1 MTNRLKQA
9 TSPYLQQHAENPVD
23 RYEWGPEALAR
34 AQNEDKPIFL
44 SVGYAACHWCHVMA
58 HESFE
63 DTETAAI
70 LNDNFI
76 NIKVDREERPDIDAI
91 YMDAVVA
98 LTGQGGWPMSVFLT
112 PGGRPFYGGTYFPP
126 VDRYGMPSFRR
137 LLDSIIDAW
146 GKRRDKVDESAAQI
160 TDSLGRSSQ
169 LLPDSGS
176 LTSDI
181 LDAAFATL
189 YQHYDDANGG
199 FGSQP
204 KFPQAMTLEFLLR
217 QHVRT
222 GNRAP
227 LAMVTHTLRVMANGG
242 LYDQLGGGF
251 HRYST
256 DAQWLAPHFEKMLYD
271 NALLARVYLYTWQI
285 TGDTFY
291 KNIVEET
298 LDYILREMTHPQ
310 GGFYSTQDADS
321 EGVEGKF
328 FVWQP
333 AEVKAVLGQEEG
345 ALFCRFFDV
354 TESGNFEG
362 NSILHIGKDVDTFA
376 SEAGMI
382 PAALQAILNQGKASL
397 FSVREQR
404 VKPGRDEK
412 VLSAWNGLMMRAMA
426 EAGAALQ
433 RQDYLEAA
441 VLNAEFIQQEM
452 RNERGRLNRSWKDG
466 QATLNGYLEDYSDV
480 AEGMV
485 SLYQATLDV
494 RWLCEAEKLM
504 SVVDIH
510 FWDDETGA
518 AFQTSDDH
526 EQLIV
531 RRKEF
536 LDNAEPSG
544 NSAYATAA
552 MRLGRLL
559 DKQAYAE
566 RALEIFGFMRQ
577 PMATQPS
584 GFGHLLSALDFYL
597 RPSREIVIIGEMD
610 DPSTLALRQTVYE
623 GWLPDTIVTGTPP
636 GDSETVQY
644 IPLLRDRTLVGGKA
658 AAYVCHNFACKLPV
672 TTPAELKTQLESFG
686 S

>member
-23 RYEWGPEALAR
+23 WYEWGSEALAR
-34 AQNEDKPIFL
+34 AQEEDKPIFL

-70 LNDNFI
+70 LNGNFI

-112 PGGRPFYGGTYFPP
+112 PSGRPFYGGTYFPP
-126 VDRYGMPSFRR
+126 ADRYGMPSFRR

-146 GKRRDKVDESAAQI
+146 EKRRDKVDESAAQI
-160 TDSLGRSSQ
+160 TDSLDRNSQ

-176 LTSDI
+176 LTTDI

-222 GNRAP
+222 GNPAP

-256 DAQWLAPHFEKMLYD
+256 DAQWLVPHFEKMLYD
-271 NALLARVYLYTWQI
+271 NALLARVYLYTWQV

-291 KNIVEET
+291 KKIVEET

-333 AEVKAVLGQEEG
+333 AEVKAVLGQDEG

-354 TESGNFEG
+354 SESGNFEG
-362 NSILHIGKDVDTFA
+362 NNILHIEQDVDTFA
-376 SEAGMI
+376 SEAGMTS
-382 PAALQAILNQGKASL
+382 AALQAILDQGKVSL
-397 FSVREQR
+397 FTVREQR
-404 VKPGRDEK
+404 IKPGRDEK

-433 RQDYLEAA
+433 RRDYLEAA
-441 VLNAEFIQQEM
+441 VRNAEFIQQEM
-452 RNERGRLNRSWKDG
+452 MDERGRLNRSWKDG
-466 QATLNGYLEDYSDV
+466 QATLNGYLEDYSNV

-485 SLYQATLDV
+485 SLFQATLDV
-494 RWLCEAEKLM
+494 RWLWQADKLM
-504 SVVDIH
+504 SVVDAH

-559 DKQAYAE
+559 DNQAYAE
-566 RALEIFGFMRQ
+566 RALEIFSFMRQ
-577 PMATQPS
+577 PMTTQPS

-597 RPSREIVIIGEMD
+597 RPSREVVIIGEMD
-610 DPSTLALRQTVYE
+610 DPNTLALRQTVY
-623 GWLPDTIVTGTPP
+623 GRWLPDTIVTGTPP
-636 GDSETVQY
+636 GDSETVQC

-686 S
+686 P